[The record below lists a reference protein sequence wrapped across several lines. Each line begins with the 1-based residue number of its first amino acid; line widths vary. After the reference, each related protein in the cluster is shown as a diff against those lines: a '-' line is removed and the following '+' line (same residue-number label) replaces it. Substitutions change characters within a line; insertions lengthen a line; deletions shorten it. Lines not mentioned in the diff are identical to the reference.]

1 MDITRNMKFWE
12 SIRKSAKI
20 IIRNRGDSIFL
31 SISIAFGIILTFILT
46 GIATGYYAYEAGGG
60 KPVVRKYLIAGPV
73 PEAKPTHEILG
84 IDQLSV
90 LIIGTDEY
98 LEYDPGRSDTIIW
111 AYLDFR
117 NETVDILSIPR
128 DMVIWIPKRT
138 PDFDKICHAYSYGG
152 ADLVKRA
159 VEGFI
164 GVKIDQVVK
173 VDYSGF
179 VDIIDTLDGVTID
192 VEKDMNYDDRRGNLH
207 IHITKGLQVLDG
219 RESLNYVRFRHD
231 RKGDL
236 GRIERQQKFL
246 TALKKK
252 GLKFGQIGNIDGIA
266 RIVEDSVLLEPSMDL
281 RNLTSIILFFTKISD
296 ESVNFHSVPVARDI
310 LYNELAMLA
319 PFYSEFDK
327 MMRGILSENVEDE
340 APLTGDEI
348 LPDTPV
354 IPDFEDV

>member
-1 MDITRNMKFWE
+1 MDVAGKMKFWE
-12 SIRKSAKI
+12 SIRRSLKI
-20 IIRNRGDSIFL
+20 IIRNRGDAIFL

-46 GIATGYYAYEAGGG
+46 GIVAGNFILFHSGV
-60 KPVVRKYLIAGPV
+60 KPFLRKYIIAGPV
-73 PEAKPTHEILG
+73 DEAKPTHEILG

-98 LEYDPGRSDTIIW
+98 IEYDRGRSDTIIW

-117 NETVDILSIPR
+117 NDTVDILSIPR
-128 DMVIWIPKRT
+128 DMVIWIPKRR

-164 GVKIDQVVK
+164 GVKIDQVLK

-179 VDIIDTLDGVTID
+179 VDIIDTLGGVTID
-192 VEKDMNYDDRRGNLH
+192 VEKDMDYDDRRGNLH
-207 IHITKGLQVLDG
+207 IHISKGLQILDG

-252 GLKFGQIGNIDGIA
+252 GLKFGQISNIDNIA
-266 RIVEDSVLLEPSMDL
+266 RIVEDSVVLEPSMDV
-281 RNLTSIILFFTKISD
+281 RNLIAIILFFTKISD
-296 ESVNFHSVPVARDI
+296 ESVNFHSVPVARDV

-319 PFYSEFDK
+319 PYYSKLDK
-327 MMRGILSENVEDE
+327 MMKEILPKKVDDE
-340 APLTGDEI
+340 VPLTGDEI
-348 LPDTPV
+348 PPDTPV

>member
-1 MDITRNMKFWE
+1 MDVVEKMKFWE
-12 SIRKSAKI
+12 SMRRSLKI
-20 IIRNRGDSIFL
+20 IIRNRGDAIFL

-46 GIATGYYAYEAGGG
+46 GLVAGYDIYLDRGG
-60 KPVVRKYLIAGPV
+60 KPVLKKYIIAGPV
-73 PEAKPTHEILG
+73 PDAKPTHEILG

-90 LIIGTDEY
+90 IIIGTDEY
-98 LEYDPGRSDTIIW
+98 LEFDPGRSDTIIW

-117 NETVDILSIPR
+117 NDTVDILSIPR
-128 DMVIWIPKRT
+128 DMVIWIPKRH

-173 VDYSGF
+173 VDYGGF
-179 VDIIDTLDGVTID
+179 VDIIDTLGGVTID

-207 IHITKGLQVLDG
+207 IHISKGSQVLDG

-246 TALKKK
+246 TALKEK
-252 GLKFGQIGNIDGIA
+252 GWKFGQIGKIDDIA
-266 RIVEDSVLLEPSMDL
+266 QIVEDSVVLEPSMDL
-281 RNLTSIILFFTKISD
+281 RNLTAIILFFTKIAD
-296 ESVNFHSVPVARDI
+296 DAVNFHSVPVARDV

-319 PFYSEFDK
+319 PNYSELDK
-327 MMRGILSENVEDE
+327 MMKGILPEKVDDE
-340 APLTGDEI
+340 VPLTGDEI
-348 LPDTPV
+348 PTDTPV